1 MGLSEL
7 RAEIDKIDR
16 EIIGLLCQ
24 RFEIVEGISH
34 LKREGGID
42 IEDVDREED
51 ILKNSLEKS
60 RGKLNP
66 TFLEELMKLIIS
78 ESKKIQER
86 TK

>member
-1 MGLSEL
+1 MRLSGL

>member
-24 RFEIVEGISH
+24 RFEIVKGISH
-34 LKREGGID
+34 LKRGEGID

-78 ESKKIQER
+78 ESKKIQE
-86 TK
+86 KAK